1 MAQVRKC
8 AYVDLGS
15 RRCSLVIEQLRRV
28 ATPQR
33 MRRAR
38 SAPAG
43 RFAGALIAAGWAA
56 AFLLFR
62 GNWDVVISASAFWLV
77 AVLFLLAAW
86 ELFMIVAGMPGIA
99 VLPRRKWMAQ
109 LQTWLVPAGLV
120 AGLLFGHYL
129 WG

>member
-1 MAQVRKC
+1 
-8 AYVDLGS
+8 
-15 RRCSLVIEQLRRV
+15 VIEQVRRI

-38 SAPAG
+38 AAPAG
-43 RFAGALIAAGWAA
+43 RLAGALIALGWAV
-56 AFLLFR
+56 AFVLFR

-77 AVLFLLAAW
+77 TVLFLLAAW
-86 ELFMIVAGMPGIA
+86 ELLMMASGMRDIA
-99 VLPRRKWMAQ
+99 VLPRPRWLAQ
-109 LQTWLVPAGLV
+109 LETWMVPAGLV

>member
-1 MAQVRKC
+1 MDGPSTKIRHMQPFVRQV
-8 AYVDLGS
+8 
-15 RRCSLVIEQLRRV
+15 RRV

-33 MRRAR
+33 LRRAR
-38 SAPAG
+38 AAPAG
-43 RFAGALIAAGWAA
+43 RFAGALIAVGWAG
-56 AFLLFR
+56 AFVLFR

-77 AVLFLLAAW
+77 AVLFLLAGW
-86 ELFMIVAGMPGIA
+86 ELLMMAAGMPGIA

-109 LQTWLVPAGLV
+109 LETWLVPGGLV